1 MLTLGGR
8 HFLIDCGISHRRLTE
23 GLATQGLGTEDIE
36 AVLITHTHTDHVS
49 GLPVWF
55 RQTGLRFIVPEKAL
69 RRASVCIGRG
79 ALGSRLFS
87 FVPGEDYAL
96 DGVTF
101 TPFAVKHDAPETVGL
116 SFDDGTFRFTYLT
129 DLGAADE
136 EYAGLCE
143 GADLLFLEAN
153 HEPELVEVSHYP
165 AMLKRRILS
174 PKGHLSN
181 GQALSLLASLKRPP
195 RKVILGHLSEVNN
208 SPERVRERIDASAVP
223 GMISEVHIAS
233 QREPTTVTI

>member
-8 HFLIDCGISHRRLTE
+8 HFLIDCGISHRRLSE
-23 GLATQGLGTEDIE
+23 GLAAQGLGAEDIE

-69 RRASVCIGRG
+69 RRASACMGRG

-101 TPFAVKHDAPETVGL
+101 TPFAVTHDAPETVGL
-116 SFDDGTFRFTYLT
+116 SFDDGTARFTYMT

-136 EYAGLCE
+136 EYAGFCA

-153 HEPELVEVSHYP
+153 HEPELVAASHYP
-165 AMLKRRILS
+165 RALKRRILG

-181 GQALSLLASLKRPP
+181 EQALSLLSLLKQPP
-195 RKVILGHLSEVNN
+195 RKVVLGHLSEVNN
-208 SPERVRERIDASAVP
+208 SPERARERVEESGIL
-223 GMISEVHIAS
+223 GMVSEVQVAS
-233 QREPTTVTI
+233 QRKPTTVII